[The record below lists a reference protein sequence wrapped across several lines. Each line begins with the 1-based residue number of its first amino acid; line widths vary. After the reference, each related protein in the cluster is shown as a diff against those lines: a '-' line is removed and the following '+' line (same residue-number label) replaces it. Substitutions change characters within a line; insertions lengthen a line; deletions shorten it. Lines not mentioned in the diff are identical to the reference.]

1 MKRTYKSLIFIFF
14 LLFTVIF
21 TKYYGIYESSR
32 IFTGRYDASIYVTV
46 VRDISK
52 KDVLRTLEDYGKRY
66 DMDIERAIAFPGDGK
81 NRKSLTAYVSIDDF
95 DWFNSVLS
103 IEGGKKLNSN
113 LKEGE
118 FLSNIDTKDKK
129 QVGRFS
135 VFDDSSREIYIRP
148 LSDMKNRLI
157 ETDYK
162 LHLNNDRY
170 TLNEIISTINSEQ
183 EGISVKE
190 SSSNPFVDINEH
202 SIYSLYY
209 IIILLLFILFLGILL
224 FLYEVIG
231 RSKSFGIKKLYGYSD
246 FKIVFGIFK
255 EDILKIIALSNIS
268 SVLFIT
274 ISLYF
279 KNSLVGFKQY
289 ISIYLLLIF
298 AIDII
303 LMIVMTVIV
312 SFFKGKDNIQLMLKG
327 KRRNIILLNTIMK
340 IMTSAIVILTLVLNL
355 NTFNNYKDKSDN
367 LENWDKAR
375 NLGFVGFNFPGDA
388 FDTIINFYPYEVKL
402 ANLWNDI
409 NDNGGIMSGYTQLVT
424 SDILE
429 KERLQPNLAHMMIV
443 NENYLKEN
451 TVLDENGERISK
463 IDNNKNT
470 ATVLVPSQF
479 KNKEKLLKDSFRYF
493 HTGNYDLVNTSYR
506 EALEIEEG
514 KRESQQEMGI
524 EEYKEYLANKYSFL
538 KQRIIYTADEQ
549 KLFTYDT
556 GEMELYRKNFKE
568 YYNDVDKTLTD
579 PILFIMTNDNI
590 KENIKNHSLMSGTMK
605 FRFEDYKY
613 PEDGIVSLLE
623 KHGLIDS
630 LVEITTV
637 YDYAVDDIN
646 NTKTMLMLSGGISI
660 SCLLIVLG
668 LIFYE
673 SSNYLYRNRKRIG
686 VLKLYGLTFLN
697 RYKSYFIR
705 ISVVNLIVIIVSTI
719 IGRIYLKELID
730 TSIKVHYL
738 IITLGILFYL
748 LELVIT
754 YLYLIKKEN
763 KSILDGL
770 KGEL

>member
-1 MKRTYKSLIFIFF
+1 MKRTYKSLIFVFF
-14 LLFTVIF
+14 LLLTIVF
-21 TKYYGIYESSR
+21 TKYYGMYESSR
-32 IFTGRYDASIYVTV
+32 IFTGRYDASIHLAIVE
-46 VRDISK
+46 DISK
-52 KDVLRTLEDYGKRY
+52 EDVLSTLEDYGKRY

-81 NRKSLTAYVSIDDF
+81 NRKSLTAYVSINDF

-103 IEGGKKLNSN
+103 IEDGRKLNSN

-118 FLSNIDTKDKK
+118 FLSNIETKDKK

-135 VFDDSSREIYIRP
+135 VFDNNSREIYIRP

-162 LHLNNDRY
+162 LHLNNNRY

-183 EGISVKE
+183 ESIYVKE
-190 SSSNPFVDINEH
+190 SSINPIVDINEY
-202 SIYSLYY
+202 SIYSMYY

-246 FKIVFGIFK
+246 FKIVFEIFK
-255 EDILKIIALSNIS
+255 EDILSVIVFSNIS
-268 SVLFIT
+268 SILFIT

-279 KNSLVGFKQY
+279 KNGLSGFKQY
-289 ISIYLLLIF
+289 MSIYLLVIGVL
-298 AIDII
+298 DII
-303 LMIVMTVIV
+303 LMIIMTVIV

-327 KRRNIILLNTIMK
+327 KRRNIILLNTSMK
-340 IMTSAIVILTLVLNL
+340 IMMSVIAILTLVLNF
-355 NTFNNYKDKSDN
+355 NTFNKYKDKSDN

-375 NLGFVGFNFPGDA
+375 NLGFIGFKFPGD
-388 FDTIINFYPYEVKL
+388 TILDDILFYPYEVKL
-402 ANLWNDI
+402 EALWNDI
-409 NDNGGIMSGYTQLVT
+409 NDNGGIMAGYHQLVT

-429 KERLQPNLAHMMIV
+429 KEKLQPNLAYMMIV
-443 NENYLKEN
+443 NENYLNEN
-451 TVLDENGERISK
+451 VVLDENGDRINK
-463 IDNNKNT
+463 IDDDKDT

-479 KNKEKLLKDSFRYF
+479 KNEKKLIKDSLRYI
-493 HTGNYDLVNTSYR
+493 HLGQYDLANYAYKK
-506 EALEIEEG
+506 ALEEKEG
-514 KRESQQEMGI
+514 KIENEQEMGV
-524 EEYKEYLANKYSFL
+524 EEFKEYLEKEYSFL
-538 KQRIIYTADEQ
+538 KQKIIYTADNQ
-549 KLFTYDT
+549 RLFTYNT
-556 GEMELYRKNFKE
+556 GINLYKEHFKG
-568 YYNDVDKTLTD
+568 YYNDIDNTITD
-579 PILFIMTNDNI
+579 PILFIMTNDNL
-590 KENIKNHSLMSGTMK
+590 KENLKGSTLMSGTMK

-613 PEDGIVSLLE
+613 PEDGIVPLLE

-630 LVEITTV
+630 LAEITTV

-646 NTKTMLMLSGGISI
+646 NTKIMLMLSGGISI
-660 SCLLIVLG
+660 SCILIILG

-686 VLKLYGLTFLN
+686 VLKLYGLNFLN
-697 RYKSYFIR
+697 RYKSYFIM
-705 ISVVNLIVIIVSTI
+705 ISAVNLIIIIISTI
-719 IGRIYLKELID
+719 IGQIYLKGFI
-730 TSIKVHYL
+730 SISTKVYYL
-738 IITLGILFYL
+738 TLTLGILFYL